1 MNITI
6 AIGFGYI
13 QTQSECLSGTL
24 IDLFLIHR
32 FFAQYSN
39 VHIFTDLE
47 EDINGKSLLSAIR
60 SNIISSKATVF
71 NTHHLIKTQ
80 DDLFSEIENVLSS
93 QFQNI
98 IIYYTGHGIK
108 GNIKLPDLTN
118 LSFQILNKKINELG
132 KRNIKIIWI
141 TDCCYGPSFN
151 LPYILKD
158 DGFLYKENIDTHDCE
173 IITFISSRSEDTD
186 SSGEVW
192 RNKDLSD
199 EDQISASTSEGSL
212 FTRYFVKA
220 LQKTRNLGK
229 IRKYIVKHLEN
240 HLSKFQGH
248 VEIERTIPQIVL
260 CLPLKDFEININY
273 DIGFIL
279 ISNY

>member
-1 MNITI
+1 M
-6 AIGFGYI
+6 
-13 QTQSECLSGTL
+13 
-24 IDLFLIHR
+24 
-32 FFAQYSN
+32 
-39 VHIFTDLE
+39 
-47 EDINGKSLLSAIR
+47 
-60 SNIISSKATVF
+60 
-71 NTHHLIKTQ
+71 
-80 DDLFSEIENVLSS
+80 
-93 QFQNI
+93 
-98 IIYYTGHGIK
+98 
-108 GNIKLPDLTN
+108 
-118 LSFQILNKKINELG
+118 
-132 KRNIKIIWI
+132 
-141 TDCCYGPSFN
+141 
-151 LPYILKD
+151 
-158 DGFLYKENIDTHDCE
+158 
-173 IITFISSRSEDTD
+173 
-186 SSGEVW
+186 W

-240 HLSKFQGH
+240 HPSKFQGH